1 LEGYNEHKEVEAMVK
16 IEVFG
21 VGCPKCKK
29 TEENCKQAVKELGIK
44 AEVTHVYDQMEML
57 RRGITDNPS
66 VVIDGKL
73 MVGGRVPEVQ
83 EIKKWLSVRK

>member
-1 LEGYNEHKEVEAMVK
+1 MVK

-29 TEENCKQAVKELGIK
+29 TEENCKQAVKKLGIK

-57 RRGITDNPS
+57 KRGITGSPA

-73 MVGGRVPEVQ
+73 MVVGRVPEVE
-83 EIKKWLSVRK
+83 EIKKWLGGRK

>member
-1 LEGYNEHKEVEAMVK
+1 MK

-29 TEENCKQAVKELGIK
+29 TEENCRRAVKELGLK
-44 AEVTHVYDQMEML
+44 AEVTHVYDQAEMVK
-57 RRGITDNPS
+57 RGITSSPA

-73 MVGGRVPEVQ
+73 KVAGRVPEVE
-83 EIKKWLSVRK
+83 EIKKWLASK

>member
-1 LEGYNEHKEVEAMVK
+1 MIK

-29 TEENCKQAVKELGIK
+29 TEENCRQAVKELGIK
-44 AEVTHVYDQMEML
+44 AEVTHVYDQMKAL
-57 RRGITDNPS
+57 ARGITDSPA

-73 MVGGRVPEVQ
+73 MAGGRVPEVE
-83 EIKKWLSVRK
+83 EIKKWLSIRK

>member
-1 LEGYNEHKEVEAMVK
+1 MK

-44 AEVTHVYDQMEML
+44 VEVTHVYDQAKML
-57 RRGITDNPS
+57 TRGITDSPAL
-66 VVIDGKL
+66 VIDGELK
-73 MVGGRVPEVQ
+73 VSGRVPEVQ
-83 EIKKWLSVRK
+83 EIKEWTRGKK

>member
-1 LEGYNEHKEVEAMVK
+1 MVK

-29 TEENCKQAVKELGIK
+29 TEENCKRAVQELGIK
-44 AEVTHVYDQMEML
+44 AEVVHIYDQAQML
-57 RRGITDNPS
+57 MRGITDNPS

>member
-1 LEGYNEHKEVEAMVK
+1 MK

-29 TEENCKQAVKELGIK
+29 TEDNCRQAVKELGIK
-44 AEVTHVYDQMEML
+44 AEVTHVYDQAEML
-57 RRGITDNPS
+57 MRGITDNPS
-66 VVIDGKL
+66 VVIDGELK
-73 MVGGRVPEVQ
+73 VAGRTPEVQ